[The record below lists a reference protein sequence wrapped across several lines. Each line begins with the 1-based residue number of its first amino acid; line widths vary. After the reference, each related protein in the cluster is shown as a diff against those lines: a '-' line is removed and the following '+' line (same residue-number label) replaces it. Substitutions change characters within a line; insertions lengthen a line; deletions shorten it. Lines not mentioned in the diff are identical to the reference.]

1 MARDQQQTAKPAL
14 VTGAGSGLGRAFCL
28 RLAREGAWHVIVAD
42 VDQEG
47 AAETLEEI
55 RRHGA
60 AGETAVF
67 DVRDESAW
75 KDLSSRVEQ
84 RWSSLRLLVN
94 NAGACASGVVAEG
107 GEPHAE
113 PDAWRRLMELH
124 YFGTLYG
131 CRTFVPAMQAAGRG
145 AVINVA
151 SIAGWLAVPG
161 MGAYNAS
168 KAAVVSLT
176 ETLHGELRGSGV
188 NVTLVGPGFFQT
200 RLLERGEFAHPA
212 HRSRAEELAA
222 SSGFTAEDVVEAAL
236 RTSRKNRLYSV
247 VGWRARLFWRW
258 KRMAPASLAGVL
270 SDRYRRLMA
279 QDAVAGDDA
288 AD

>member
-1 MARDQQQTAKPAL
+1 MAVGSQDTAKPAL

-28 RLAREGAWHVIVAD
+28 RLAQEGGWHVIAAD
-42 VDQEG
+42 VDPEG
-47 AAETLEEI
+47 AAETLEQVC
-55 RRHGA
+55 RQGA
-60 AGETAVF
+60 SGETAVF
-67 DVRDESAW
+67 DVREEPAW
-75 KDLSSRVEQ
+75 KGIANNVEQ
-84 RWSSLRLLVN
+84 RWPALRLLVN
-94 NAGACASGVVAEG
+94 NAGACASGVVAPG
-107 GEPHAE
+107 GEPPTE
-113 PDAWRRLMELH
+113 YDAWRRLMEIH

-131 CRTFVPAMQAAGRG
+131 CRAFVPAMQAAGGG

-212 HRSRAEELAA
+212 HRRRAEELAA
-222 SSGFTAEDVVEAAL
+222 SSGFTAEDVVDAAI
-236 RTSRKNRLYSV
+236 RASRKNRLYSV

-258 KRMAPASLAGVL
+258 KRLAPAGLARVL
-270 SDRYRRLMA
+270 SDRYQRLMA
-279 QDAVAGDDA
+279 EDAGD
-288 AD
+288 